1 MKHVNIISLHN
12 PSTNYSWYKKSTIYT
27 YICIAIIRKCTK
39 ISSTYK
45 QCTSQSNMCNNK
57 YTIYN
62 EITLNTFTICTI
74 SNLCNDNVQC
84 ILKPLQQQQ
93 KNYHTTCIDIQHKM
107 FQCWHFVNVCHIL
120 KSPTT

>member
-12 PSTNYSWYKKSTIYT
+12 PSTKYSWYKKSTIYT

-45 QCTSQSNMCNNK
+45 QCTSQSNICNNK
-57 YTIYN
+57 YMIHN

-84 ILKPLQQQQ
+84 ILKPLQQQKYIYQ
-93 KNYHTTCIDIQHKM
+93 KHVLTFNTKCFNVDILWM
-107 FQCWHFVNVCHIL
+107 FAI
-120 KSPTT
+120 S